1 MDSSENE
8 DESVRLHLS
17 WLLVGVWHEAAHKVG
32 LTVVKSRLRKD
43 DRARFRHKEVFGQS
57 AKYYRIFL
65 KKMFVQISDLK
76 GVWAKRKKLK
86 GCLRKVQGSNI
97 KKM

>member
-32 LTVVKSRLRKD
+32 LAVVKSRLRKD
-43 DRARFRHKEVFGQS
+43 ARAR
-57 AKYYRIFL
+57 AKGKIMKCR
-65 KKMFVQISDLK
+65 
-76 GVWAKRKKLK
+76 
-86 GCLRKVQGSNI
+86 LRKVQGSN
-97 KKM
+97 KKGVWAKCKIFQDVSTMSSPRETR